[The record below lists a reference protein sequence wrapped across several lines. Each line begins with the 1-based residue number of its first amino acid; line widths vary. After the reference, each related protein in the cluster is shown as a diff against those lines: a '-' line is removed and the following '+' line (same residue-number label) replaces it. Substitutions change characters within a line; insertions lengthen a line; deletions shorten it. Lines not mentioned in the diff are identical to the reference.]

1 MTMFTLLLIASLGAD
16 PQFDL
21 RTTDGQEL
29 AGTLVELSA
38 REVALDTAEGRVV
51 VPSERVTGLVARQPP
66 PAPAETANAWIE
78 LVDGSLLVAR
88 SYEVVGAEARIELL
102 GGAKVEIS
110 TRSIAHARF
119 KPQDTEMAVHWAEI
133 LQGERAD
140 DLIVIRQKGGLDF
153 QAGVLGDVNGA
164 TVSFK
169 LDDETLAVKRA
180 RVEGLVYFHKAG
192 RTLPSSFCRVT
203 DGAGA
208 RLEVQAVELA
218 EGRLKLTTSAGL
230 KLDLPLDQ
238 VAAVNGKIQ
247 YLSDLTPESSVWV
260 PYFGRASEPASLAQL
275 YRPRM
280 NEAADGGELR
290 LANKTYA
297 KGLCL
302 HSRTELVYRLPA
314 GQYRMF
320 KAVAG
325 IDDRVRPE
333 GNVRLLISGDGKTL
347 FEATLTGH
355 DDPLPLDIDVH
366 GVNRLRILVDF
377 GEGQEVSD
385 HLDLCEARILK

>member
-1 MTMFTLLLIASLGAD
+1 MLLTLLLTAALAAD

-29 AGTLVELSA
+29 TGRLVELSA
-38 REVALDTAEGRVV
+38 REVTLDTVGGRVI
-51 VPSERVTGLVARQPP
+51 VPSERVAGLVARQR
-66 PAPAETANAWIE
+66 PAAPNQTANVWIE
-78 LVDGSLLVAR
+78 LVDGSQLPA
-88 SYEVVGAEARIELL
+88 GAYAVTGGKAHIELL
-102 GGAKVEIS
+102 GGAAVEVS

-119 KPQDTEMAVHWAEI
+119 KPQDAEMAAQWAEI
-133 LQGERAD
+133 LVGERAD

-153 QAGVLGDVNGA
+153 QAGVLGDVNGT
-164 TVSFK
+164 TVGFK

-180 RVEGLVYFHKAG
+180 RVEGLVYYHKSG
-192 RTLPSSFCRVT
+192 RTLPASFCRVT
-203 DGAGA
+203 NGAGS
-208 RLEVQAVELA
+208 RLEVQAIELA
-218 EGRLKLTTSAGL
+218 EGRLRLTTPAGL

-238 VAAVNGKIQ
+238 VVAVDGKIQ
-247 YLSDLTPESSVWV
+247 FLSDLTPESSVWV
-260 PYFGRASEPASLAQL
+260 PYFGRAGEPASLAEL

-290 LANKTYA
+290 LDNKVYS
-297 KGLCL
+297 KGLCV

-314 GQYRMF
+314 GQFRVL
-320 KAVAG
+320 KALAG
-325 IDDRVRPE
+325 LDDRVRPE
-333 GNVRLLISGDGKTL
+333 GHVRLVISGDGKTL

-355 DDPLPLDIDVH
+355 DDPLPIDVDVH
-366 GVNRLRILVDF
+366 GVGRLKILVDF

>member
-1 MTMFTLLLIASLGAD
+1 MLTLLLIAAIGAD

-38 REVALDTAEGRVV
+38 REVTLDTVDGRVA
-51 VPSERVTGLVARQPP
+51 VPSERVAGLVSRQR
-66 PAPAETANAWIE
+66 PAAPEVIASIWIE
-78 LVDGSLLVAR
+78 LVDGSLLPAH
-88 SYEVVGAEARIELL
+88 SYEVTGAEARIELL
-102 GGAKVEIS
+102 GGAKVKVS
-110 TRSIAHARF
+110 TRSIAHVRF
-119 KPQDTEMAVHWAEI
+119 KPQDAEMADQWSEI

-153 QAGVLGDVNGA
+153 QTGVLGDVNGA

-208 RLEVQAVELA
+208 RFEVQAVELA
-218 EGRLKLTTSAGL
+218 ESRLKLTTSAGL

-238 VAAVNGKIQ
+238 VVAVDGKIQ
-247 YLSDLTPESSVWV
+247 YLSDLTPESSVWM
-260 PYFGRASEPASLAQL
+260 PYFGRADEPASLAQL
-275 YRPRM
+275 NRPRM
-280 NEAADGGELR
+280 DEAADGGELR
-290 LANKTYA
+290 LANKAYA
-297 KGLCL
+297 KGLCI

-314 GQYRMF
+314 GQF
-320 KAVAG
+320 HLLKALVG
-325 IDDRVRPE
+325 LDDRVRPD
-333 GNVRLLISGDGKTL
+333 GHVRLVISGDGKNL

-355 DDPLPLDIDVH
+355 DDPLPLDVDVR
-366 GVNRLRILVDF
+366 GVSRLKILVDF